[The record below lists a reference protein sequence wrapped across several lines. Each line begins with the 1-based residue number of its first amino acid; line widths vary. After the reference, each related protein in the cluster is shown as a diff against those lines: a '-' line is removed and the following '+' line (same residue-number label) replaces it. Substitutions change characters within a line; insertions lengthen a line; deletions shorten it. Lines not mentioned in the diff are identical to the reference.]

1 MLEKMLC
8 IAHKNS
14 GGDIMQSGYYTECL
28 TENLD
33 KTVTNVVELLKD
45 MGLTVSTAESCTGG
59 LLSERITSVPG
70 ASDVFEL
77 GICSYSERIKHEILG
92 VSAETIEKYGVVSE
106 EVALEMVGGLKKIS
120 GADVCVS
127 VTGVAGPG
135 GGTVDKPVGTVYIG
149 FDICG
154 KQFVKL
160 PELWKL
166 ENGTRARIRLAAAA
180 YAFKT
185 IEEMLMEAKRSDER

>member
-1 MLEKMLC
+1 
-8 IAHKNS
+8 
-14 GGDIMQSGYYTECL
+14 MQSVYSTEYISV
-28 TENLD
+28 NLD

-45 MGLTVSTAESCTGG
+45 MRLIAASAESCTGG

-77 GICSYSERIKHEILG
+77 GICSYSERIKHRLLG
-92 VSAETIEKYGVVSE
+92 VSDETIEKYGVVSE
-106 EVALEMVGGLKKIS
+106 EVALEMVRGLKKVS
-120 GADVCVS
+120 GADVCIS
-127 VTGVAGPG
+127 VTGIAGPG
-135 GGTVDKPVGTVYIG
+135 GSTAEMPVGTVYIG

-160 PELWKL
+160 PALWKL
-166 ENGTRARIRLAAAA
+166 NDRTRSRIRLAAAA

-185 IEEMLMEAKRSDER
+185 IEEMLMEAKRSDEQ